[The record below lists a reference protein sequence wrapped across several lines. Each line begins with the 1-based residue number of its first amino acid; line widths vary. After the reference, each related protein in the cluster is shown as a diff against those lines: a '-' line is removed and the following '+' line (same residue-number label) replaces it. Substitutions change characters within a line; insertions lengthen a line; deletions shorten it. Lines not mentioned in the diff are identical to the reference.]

1 MTRDLKILC
10 FGKKKKK
17 VIVFLMLES
26 RVANEINFLR
36 KILGSG
42 WGSKKQ

>member
-1 MTRDLKILC
+1 M
-10 FGKKKKK
+10 FWPKKKKK

-36 KILGSG
+36 KIFGRG
-42 WGSKKQ
+42 WGGKKQ